1 MLWIEVVCWLVL
13 VLVLV
18 LVVVVLVGWSEKEL
32 LLVVSS
38 VCVDDVGGCGE
49 EGGRWSVNR

>member
-1 MLWIEVVCWLVL
+1 MLWIEVVCWL